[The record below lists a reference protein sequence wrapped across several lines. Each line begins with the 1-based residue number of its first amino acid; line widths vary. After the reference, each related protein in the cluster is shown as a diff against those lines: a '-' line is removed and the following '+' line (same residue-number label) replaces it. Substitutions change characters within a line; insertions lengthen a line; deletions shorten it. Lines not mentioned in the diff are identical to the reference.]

1 MADVTATSQNDLYA
15 QVNDRLTAD
24 NMVKSTFLNA
34 VSAREKKFP
43 TGLDFGYV
51 SIAIPHIDPEHVIS
65 PGYWYAA
72 IVHRQP
78 STPWTI
84 PSATS
89 TSSSA
94 SGP

>member
-1 MADVTATSQNDLYA
+1 MPTPRLIVADVTATSQNDLYA

-51 SIAIPHIDPEHVIS
+51 PVAYLMGVNTHKCVTNLVS
-65 PGYWYAA
+65 PPNCRAEPN
-72 IVHRQP
+72 V
-78 STPWTI
+78 
-84 PSATS
+84 
-89 TSSSA
+89 
-94 SGP
+94 